1 MSTKGFRSNRRSFT
15 CLFQVVKSI
24 SNRSFPIQYKYVLS
38 NFCLFYYKSLY
49 KCGCDDGL
57 ECQVTQV
64 INVTVGRIHKVLKIR
79 QCRAVE
85 EKVIPRKVDYEADEP
100 RQKRLF
106 SGIIGGV
113 ISGGINTLLRVSMNG
128 GERVGASASPLAT
141 DSCEKSQSTL
151 CQKSWIFSKRSGFL
165 PQGKL
170 SGWVRMN
177 IVRKVNI
184 TIVVKINSL
193 G

>member
-1 MSTKGFRSNRRSFT
+1 M
-15 CLFQVVKSI
+15 
-24 SNRSFPIQYKYVLS
+24 
-38 NFCLFYYKSLY
+38 
-49 KCGCDDGL
+49 
-57 ECQVTQV
+57 TQV
-64 INVTVGRIHKVLKIR
+64 INVIVGDIHKVVKIR
-79 QCRAVE
+79 QCRAAE

-141 DSCEKSQSTL
+141 DSCEKSLSTL

-170 SGWVRMN
+170 TGWVRIN
-177 IVRKVNI
+177 TVKKVI

-193 G
+193 C